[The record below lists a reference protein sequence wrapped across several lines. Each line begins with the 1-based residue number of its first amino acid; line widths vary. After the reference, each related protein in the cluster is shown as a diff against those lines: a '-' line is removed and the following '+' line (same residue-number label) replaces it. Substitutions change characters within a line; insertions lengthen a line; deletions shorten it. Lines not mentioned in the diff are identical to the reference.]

1 MNSLLTKVQNLTYER
16 DSLLQEKRNVA
27 MTGFQILLITFC
39 IIIACEFN
47 NRWRQDAYTNVLENT
62 SKTDPTVNI
71 VQLRIKHEIEKQDLI
86 TRLERES
93 ERNSV
98 VCDTYVKSTNTLK
111 DMISTLKKTVLEWGE
126 NQKDLDDAKTN
137 LKEVETKLLEYE
149 FILETFKQSVFRT
162 SVIFISLI
170 INIKRG

>member
-1 MNSLLTKVQNLTYER
+1 MLNQQIPSKTWSVLSRRLVSNRKNDRKWTLLTGKLI
-16 DSLLQEKRNVA
+16 
-27 MTGFQILLITFC
+27 IL
-39 IIIACEFN
+39 
-47 NRWRQDAYTNVLENT
+47 
-62 SKTDPTVNI
+62 
-71 VQLRIKHEIEKQDLI
+71 
-86 TRLERES
+86 
-93 ERNSV
+93 
-98 VCDTYVKSTNTLK
+98 
-111 DMISTLKKTVLEWGE
+111 VLEWGE